1 MMATKIFEIDAAW
14 AEKWTKT
21 GVSFLS
27 VPTVHFVVI
36 RFTQVF
42 GIREG
47 LQAKGSGA
55 LEFSCS
61 CLIISLSFSSYL
73 TLYCIAVCSNIEW
86 GV

>member
-1 MMATKIFEIDAAW
+1 MYGDED
-14 AEKWTKT
+14 
-21 GVSFLS
+21 L
-27 VPTVHFVVI
+27 HFVVI
-36 RFTQVF
+36 RFTEVF
-42 GIREG
+42 RIREG